1 MNEETKSK
9 INKLLSKDKTKTILI
24 LASVVL
30 VIILFLFGRSSK
42 DENPSISTY
51 QASDTQK
58 YREVLSEE
66 ILTMVESVSGTGR
79 AKILLTLD
87 SSYEY
92 IYLDDEET
100 LRKVLEPQIRGV
112 VVTCEGGD
120 SAKVRQEITDLLT
133 TALGIPGTKVCVKKL
148 I

>member
-42 DENPSISTY
+42 DENTSVSTY